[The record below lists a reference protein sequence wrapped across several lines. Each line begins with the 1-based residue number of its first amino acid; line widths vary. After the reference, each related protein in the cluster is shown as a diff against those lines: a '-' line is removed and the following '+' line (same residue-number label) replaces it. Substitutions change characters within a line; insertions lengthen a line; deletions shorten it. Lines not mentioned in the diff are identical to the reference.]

1 VVSQYTALRQVTNLL
16 ITRLTDAFQAEP
28 LLNALLAMGHVIS
41 PRTPAEMQTASPQ
54 LKGLSAWLYQVDR
67 DEYLLNRPPE
77 RVGLDLF
84 RRPPVPLDL
93 HYLITPMTDDPINE
107 QLMLGKV
114 VQVLND
120 QAIFPA
126 SPADP
131 ELQDEIRATLENPG
145 VDALSRL
152 WTALDQPHRLSVS
165 YLLQVIEIDSGE
177 QPERGLP
184 VLEKTTVY
192 EQVVAGP

>member
-1 VVSQYTALRQVTNLL
+1 VSQYTALRQVTNLL
-16 ITRLTDAFQAEP
+16 VARLTDAFQAEP

-41 PRTPAEMQTASPQ
+41 PRTPAEMEAASPQ
-54 LKGLSAWLYQVDR
+54 QKGLSVWLYQVDR
-67 DEYLLNRPPE
+67 NEFLLNQPPE
-77 RVGLDLF
+77 RIALDLL

-93 HYLITPMTDDPINE
+93 HYLVTPIADDPINE

-120 QAIFPA
+120 NAIFPA
-126 SPADP
+126 DPADP
-131 ELQDEIRATLENPG
+131 ELQDELRVTLENPG
-145 VDALSRL
+145 VDALSRI

-165 YLLQVIEIDSGE
+165 YLLQVVEIDSGE
-177 QPERGLP
+177 EPERGLP

-192 EQVVAGP
+192 EKVVVGP

>member
-1 VVSQYTALRQVTNLL
+1 MSQYTALRQVTNLL
-16 ITRLTDAFQAEP
+16 VARLTDAFQAEP

-41 PRTPAEMQTASPQ
+41 PRTPAEMEAASPQ
-54 LKGLSAWLYQVDR
+54 QKGLSVWLYQVDR
-67 DEYLLNRPPE
+67 NEFLLNQPPE
-77 RVGLDLF
+77 RIALDLL

-93 HYLITPMTDDPINE
+93 HYLVTPIADDPINE

-120 QAIFPA
+120 NAIFPA
-126 SPADP
+126 DPADP
-131 ELQDEIRATLENPG
+131 ELQDELRVTLENPG
-145 VDALSRL
+145 VDALSRI

-165 YLLQVIEIDSGE
+165 YLLQVVEIDSGE
-177 QPERGLP
+177 EPERGLP

-192 EQVVAGP
+192 EKVVVGP